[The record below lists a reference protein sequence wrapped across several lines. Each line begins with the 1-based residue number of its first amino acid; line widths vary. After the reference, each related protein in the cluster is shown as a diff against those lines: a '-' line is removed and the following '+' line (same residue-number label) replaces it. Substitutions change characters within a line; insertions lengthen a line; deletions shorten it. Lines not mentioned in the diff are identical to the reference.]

1 MSSMGQLSAVGIPKA
16 AFPNS
21 RILVVDDKQVNVEL
35 FTQVLNRGGYRNV
48 APLLDANYV
57 SEAITGFEPDLIVL
71 DLLMPVTD
79 GFGVLKSLGRSR
91 LEESPV
97 LVVSSADSLETRH
110 KALSLGASDF
120 LPRPFDAGDALVRV
134 GNLIR
139 NRRALKRAKNVA
151 NQLAERLT
159 VVQEQAEQAQIE
171 MLARLARIIDHA
183 DDSLSQHTWRV
194 ARLAGEIAIEMGLPQ
209 ADVDN
214 IRRAARL
221 HDLGKVVV
229 SDSILTSTEPLS
241 EDEIS
246 LIRAHPSIGALIL
259 SGGTSPL
266 IRMAE
271 RIARSHHERWDGK
284 GYPDGLSG
292 EAIPVEA
299 RIVAVSDAFD
309 AMTNNRAYRLALS
322 EEEAVSEIRSGS
334 GTQFDPDVVNA
345 FFRVRGHEPIE
356 PRE

>member
-1 MSSMGQLSAVGIPKA
+1 M
-16 AFPNS
+16 
-21 RILVVDDKQVNVEL
+21 
-35 FTQVLNRGGYRNV
+35 
-48 APLLDANYV
+48 
-57 SEAITGFEPDLIVL
+57 
-71 DLLMPVTD
+71 
-79 GFGVLKSLGRSR
+79 
-91 LEESPV
+91 
-97 LVVSSADSLETRH
+97 
-110 KALSLGASDF
+110 
-120 LPRPFDAGDALVRV
+120 
-134 GNLIR
+134 
-139 NRRALKRAKNVA
+139 
-151 NQLAERLT
+151 
-159 VVQEQAEQAQIE
+159 
-171 MLARLARIIDHA
+171 
-183 DDSLSQHTWRV
+183 
-194 ARLAGEIAIEMGLPQ
+194 AGEIAIEMGLPQ

-322 EEEAVSEIRSGS
+322 EEEALSEIRSGS